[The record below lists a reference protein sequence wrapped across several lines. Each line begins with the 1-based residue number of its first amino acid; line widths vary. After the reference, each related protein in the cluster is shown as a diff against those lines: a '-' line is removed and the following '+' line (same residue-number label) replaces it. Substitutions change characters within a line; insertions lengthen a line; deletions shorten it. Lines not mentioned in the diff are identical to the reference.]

1 MTKKEK
7 EKIFKTMLIFNDAF
21 MREAGLDIDDNDHI
35 FNLETD
41 CALVINEK
49 FLKYRDYEYP
59 VVNANEIDFNLI
71 ENPKLC
77 ETLANAW
84 LHDHINNDILSLD
97 QCIIPGS
104 IKGTFVLSYIK
115 NGKTECIKSDP
126 FVNES
131 VRVFNL
137 LCKITKRAHLY
148 DFKSMDIVIEREKKT
163 GKLLKLTCYD

>member
-1 MTKKEK
+1 MTKKQK
-7 EKIFKTMLIFNDAF
+7 EKIFRTTLIFNDAF
-21 MREAGLDIDDNDHI
+21 MRETGLDIDDNDHV

-41 CALVINEK
+41 HALVINEK

-59 VVNANEIDFNLI
+59 VLNANEIDFNLL

-84 LHDHINNDILSLD
+84 LHDHIHNDILSLD

-104 IKGTFVLSYIK
+104 TKGVFAMSYIK

-126 FVNES
+126 FMNES

-137 LCKITKRAHLY
+137 ICKITKRTHLY
-148 DFKSMDIVIEREKKT
+148 DFNDMDIIIERDKKD
-163 GKLLKLTCYD
+163 KK